1 MCVCGFFFFGGGV
14 TFSFCSTQAL
24 HIEPRH
30 VILLIQTQNNM
41 GVGGWEWGGG
51 FAGSPP
57 PGITP
62 PTDMRLDTCI
72 HVFGEHVK
80 ILYG

>member
-1 MCVCGFFFFGGGV
+1 MSDV
-14 TFSFCSTQAL
+14 
-24 HIEPRH
+24 HD
-30 VILLIQTQNNM
+30 
-41 GVGGWEWGGG
+41 VGGWEWGGG
-51 FAGSPP
+51 VAGSPP

-72 HVFGEHVK
+72 HVFGKHVK